1 MMSYIERMRYEL
13 EELNG
18 AKKNYG
24 ISDLIMKLSSMNQND
39 AMNGYY
45 KILEA
50 CIDLPKEAKG
60 R

>member
-1 MMSYIERMRYEL
+1 M
-13 EELNG
+13 G

-24 ISDLIMKLSSMNQND
+24 ISDLIMKLSSMNQNA

>member
-1 MMSYIERMRYEL
+1 M
-13 EELNG
+13 G

-24 ISDLIMKLSSMNQND
+24 ISDLIMKLSSMNHD